1 LNFKKNIGLFF
12 LFCGWGLFFEWGF
25 GFFWSV
31 IGSSPWIYPSS
42 SLRYTSWEVAPLW
55 GFGGLAIVELSKAI
69 KEHDRRTLIYVG
81 ILQTLSMLWIATL
94 STVF

>member
-1 LNFKKNIGLFF
+1 LDWKKNIGLFF
-12 LFCGWGLFFEWGF
+12 LFCGWGLLFEWGF

-31 IGSSPWIYPSS
+31 IGSSPWIYPNS

-69 KEHDRRTLIYVG
+69 KERDRRTLIYVG
-81 ILQTLSMLWIATL
+81 ILQTLSILWIAIL
-94 STVF
+94 STVV